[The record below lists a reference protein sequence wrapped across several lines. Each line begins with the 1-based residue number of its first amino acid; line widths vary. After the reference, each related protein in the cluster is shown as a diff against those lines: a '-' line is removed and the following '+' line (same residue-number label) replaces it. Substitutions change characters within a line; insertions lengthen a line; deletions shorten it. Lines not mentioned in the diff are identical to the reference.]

1 VNFFQPSLKLLTK
14 QREGGHVRRTYGP
27 ARTPFQRVL
36 ATDVLTPETRAR
48 LTALYQALDPVRLL
62 RQIGLLQDA
71 LWRQAVFG
79 RTGQPLLGAAA
90 SPSEAVPFD
99 GRACGLDGAT
109 VAGPEPPVAARDGRA
124 TRRYRKPL
132 GPRTWRTR
140 VDPFAGVWEELVAD
154 LTARPERTAKDL
166 LTGLQTR
173 YPGQYADSV
182 LRTLQHRVKA
192 WRAAVLLTFDTEWL
206 DHDLLAGAVAPRD
219 RLALAGGGTHG

>member
-1 VNFFQPSLKLLTK
+1 M
-14 QREGGHVRRTYGP
+14 
-27 ARTPFQRVL
+27 
-36 ATDVLTPETRAR
+36 
-48 LTALYQALDPVRLL
+48 RLL
-62 RQIGLLQDA
+62 RQIRVLQDA
-71 LWRQAVFG
+71 LGRHAVFG
-79 RTGQPLLGAAA
+79 RTGRPLVGAEA
-90 SPSEAVPFD
+90 STSEAVPFD

-109 VAGPEPPVAARDGRA
+109 VAAPEPPVPARDGRA

-166 LTGLQTR
+166 LTDLQAR

-206 DHDLLAGAVAPRD
+206 DHDPLAGAVALQQVPTTV
-219 RLALAGGGTHG
+219 AGGTHG